1 MISCDTYSL
10 RDYFKDGKIDY
21 LSVPKLLKDLGIT
34 GVTYNQLW
42 MKSYDNDYL
51 DQIKQACTMVGVKIT
66 GFIIEGNLATD
77 DEKVREKQLEDDRMM
92 MRAAAYLGAPIVRI
106 NLGTTGDIERDKTI
120 GVQRCIEAFNKLIPL
135 AKELGIKITI
145 ENHGGVSKTA
155 DMILDVIKGTDPHWV
170 GSCLDFGNWADDVRY
185 SESEKLVPYAYHV
198 HAKTHEFNEQGE
210 DINKDYKRLL
220 QMLKD
225 ADYKRA
231 VSIEYEGPDDQ
242 IEGVKKTRDLILK
255 YWPELAD

>member
-1 MISCDTYSL
+1 M
-10 RDYFKDGKIDY
+10 
-21 LSVPKLLKDLGIT
+21 
-34 GVTYNQLW
+34 
-42 MKSYDNDYL
+42 MK
-51 DQIKQACTMVGVKIT
+51 
-66 GFIIEGNLATD
+66 
-77 DEKVREKQLEDDRMM
+77 RP
-92 MRAAAYLGAPIVRI
+92 APIVRI